1 MTPSAVSKLV
11 SRLER
16 RLGTRLFNRSTRQL
30 QLTPEGAAFY
40 DRSVR
45 ILADLAEAE
54 QCASASALPHGRVR
68 INVNVPMGR
77 RFLLPLVPALSA
89 RYPDLVLDIV
99 LTDTVVDLMEDRTDI
114 AIRHGP
120 LKSSR
125 LMARKLGRMRMR
137 LVAAPAY
144 LARYGMPGTPADLR
158 RHRRI
163 GSSYWR
169 MHDGWPQLDDGGPVP
184 VLPPGIV
191 QASDGDAVL
200 QLAIAGMGLAYLAA
214 FQVDEH
220 IAAGKLVPVLEAFH
234 SPALVDTHAVYLG
247 HHGKLPA
254 RIRAVLDFLQENMRI
269 GNGEGMVAEHGRVA
283 ASWMADG

>member
-1 MTPSAVSKLV
+1 MGRLEINRAGEMDVFVRVVDAGGFTPAARLSRMTPSAVSKLV

-125 LMARKLGRMRMR
+125 LMARKLGRTRMR

-200 QLAIAGMGLAYLAA
+200 QLAIAGMGLALQLRFCPEAREVCCGLMSTSKERPSEDMLDGGAA
-214 FQVDEH
+214 SGNFHGE
-220 IAAGKLVPVLEAFH
+220 AA
-234 SPALVDTHAVYLG
+234 
-247 HHGKLPA
+247 
-254 RIRAVLDFLQENMRI
+254 DFL
-269 GNGEGMVAEHGRVA
+269 
-283 ASWMADG
+283 D

>member
-1 MTPSAVSKLV
+1 MGRLEINRAGEMDVFVRVVDAGGFTPAARLSRMTPSAVSKLV

-125 LMARKLGRMRMR
+125 LMARKLGRTRMR

-200 QLAIAGMGLAYLAA
+200 QLAIAGMGLALQLR
-214 FQVDEH
+214 FC
-220 IAAGKLVPVLEAFH
+220 PEAREVCCGLM
-234 SPALVDTHAVYLG
+234 STSKERPSEDML
-247 HHGKLPA
+247 
-254 RIRAVLDFLQENMRI
+254 
-269 GNGEGMVAEHGRVA
+269 
-283 ASWMADG
+283 